1 MNIKNMII
9 IAQKFI
15 NLLIKNGQIIYY
27 IFKNNLESGS
37 SLINLAKNL
46 NGSEF
51 QSFMM
56 GQSNLLT
63 KFKIIKSIKMQF
75 IKAIFN

>member
-1 MNIKNMII
+1 MDKL
-9 IAQKFI
+9 FI
-15 NLLIKNGQIIYY
+15 TYL
-27 IFKNNLESGS
+27 KNNLESGS
-37 SLINLAKNL
+37 SFINLAKNL

-63 KFKIIKSIKMQF
+63 KFKIIKSMPKMQF